1 MNAVAEELP
10 GSPEDEVAEPAPPKA
25 SGPPPPPP
33 AKKCPE
39 CVPGAPMW
47 MATFSDMA
55 TLLLC
60 FFVLILSFAE
70 MNVPKFK
77 QISGSLQNAFGVQR
91 EVPVVEQPK
100 GTTILSLSFSP
111 SPTVAL
117 VDNLKQETTDT
128 TQPDI
133 EIREKDADITTD
145 EVFAAAGRKPQDTD
159 RPGAQGSEGSQG
171 SSAPDSIAQDAE
183 RVRQALAAEVAAGR
197 VEVAATNTRVTVQ
210 FNAAQNAT
218 AAERTLAAQAVVS
231 GMQKLNEVTP
241 QLSSEVAVTGA
252 TSALVAAVEA
262 KSATS
267 GADTTGQQGG
277 GGSSK
282 EKRDQAAEA
291 LEQAFAGEIKDGL
304 VKVERKDG
312 AVIVKIGSGGAFPTG
327 DATLTPLAIGLIE
340 KIGDVARQAGA
351 RIVIGGHTDNVPI
364 NTVRYRDNWDLSA
377 ARAISVVRELVTRRG
392 FDAARIEAQ
401 GFADT
406 KPVAPNDTAANRG
419 LNRRIEIEI
428 QLPKE

>member
-1 MNAVAEELP
+1 MNATAEALE
-10 GSPEDEVAEPAPPKA
+10 GAPEEAVAEPAPPKA
-25 SGPPPPPP
+25 ARPPDPPP

-77 QISGSLQNAFGVQR
+77 QISGSMQNSFGVQR
-91 EVPVVEQPK
+91 EIPVVEQPK
-100 GTTILSLSFSP
+100 GTTILSLNFSP

-128 TQPDI
+128 TQQ
-133 EIREKDADITTD
+133 ELEVRTKDSDPVT
-145 EVFAAAGRKPQDTD
+145 EEPLPAGGRQPQDSE
-159 RPGAQGSEGSQG
+159 RPGGKGAAEGN
-171 SSAPDSIAQDAE
+171 APDNIAQDAE
-183 RVRQALAAEVAAGR
+183 KIRQALAQEVAAGR

-210 FNAAQNAT
+210 FNAAENAT
-218 AAERTLAAQAVVS
+218 AAERIQAAQAVAS
-231 GMQKLNEVTP
+231 GMKKLNEVTP
-241 QLSSEVAVTGA
+241 LLTSEVAVTGA
-252 TSALVAAVEA
+252 TSTLVAAIEA
-262 KSATS
+262 QA
-267 GADTTGQQGG
+267 ATTGANTTGEQGG
-277 GGSSK
+277 GGSNK
-282 EKRDQAAEA
+282 EKTEQAAKD

-327 DATLTPLAIGLIE
+327 DATLTPLAVGLVD
-340 KIGDVARQAGA
+340 KIGDVANKAGA

-364 NTVRYRDNWDLSA
+364 RTVKYRDNWDLSA
-377 ARAISVVRELVTRRG
+377 ARAVSVVRELVTGRK
-392 FDAARIEAQ
+392 FDPARIEAQ

-406 KPVAPNDTAANRG
+406 KPVAPNDSAANRA

-428 QLPKE
+428 QMPKE

>member
-1 MNAVAEELP
+1 MNATAEALE
-10 GSPEDEVAEPAPPKA
+10 GAPEEAVAEPAPPKA
-25 SGPPPPPP
+25 ARPPDPPP

-77 QISGSLQNAFGVQR
+77 QISGSMQNSFGVQR
-91 EVPVVEQPK
+91 EIPVVEQPK
-100 GTTILSLSFSP
+100 GTTILSLNFSP

-128 TQPDI
+128 TQQ
-133 EIREKDADITTD
+133 ELEVRTKDSDPVT
-145 EVFAAAGRKPQDTD
+145 EEPLPAGGRQPQDSE
-159 RPGAQGSEGSQG
+159 RPGGKGAAEGN
-171 SSAPDSIAQDAE
+171 APYNIAQDAE
-183 RVRQALAAEVAAGR
+183 KIRQALAQEVVAGR

-210 FNAAQNAT
+210 FNAAESAT
-218 AAERTLAAQAVVS
+218 AAERIQAAQAVAS
-231 GMQKLNEVTP
+231 GMKKLNEVTP
-241 QLSSEVAVTGA
+241 QLTSEVAVTGA
-252 TSALVAAVEA
+252 TSTLVAAIEA
-262 KSATS
+262 QA
-267 GADTTGQQGG
+267 ATTGATTGEQGG
-277 GGSSK
+277 GGSNK
-282 EKRDQAAEA
+282 EKTEQAAKD

-327 DATLTPLAIGLIE
+327 DATLTPLAIGLVD
-340 KIGDVARQAGA
+340 KIGEVANKAGA

-364 NTVRYRDNWDLSA
+364 RTVKYRDNWDLSA
-377 ARAISVVRELVTRRG
+377 SRAVSVVRELVTGRK
-392 FDAARIEAQ
+392 FDPARIEAQ

-406 KPVAPNDTAANRG
+406 KPVAPNDSAANRA

-428 QLPKE
+428 QMPKE

>member
-1 MNAVAEELP
+1 MNATAEALEGAPEEAVAEP
-10 GSPEDEVAEPAPPKA
+10 GPPKA
-25 SGPPPPPP
+25 ARPPDPPP

-77 QISGSLQNAFGVQR
+77 QISGSMQNSFGVQR
-91 EVPVVEQPK
+91 EIPVVEQPK
-100 GTTILSLSFSP
+100 GTTILSLNFSP

-128 TQPDI
+128 TQQ
-133 EIREKDADITTD
+133 ELEVRTKDSDPVT
-145 EVFAAAGRKPQDTD
+145 EEPLPAGGRQPQDSE
-159 RPGAQGSEGSQG
+159 RPGGKGAAEGN
-171 SSAPDSIAQDAE
+171 APYNIAQDAE
-183 RVRQALAAEVAAGR
+183 KIRQALAQEVAAGR

-210 FNAAQNAT
+210 FNAAESAT
-218 AAERTLAAQAVVS
+218 AAERIQAAQAVAS
-231 GMQKLNEVTP
+231 GMKKLNEVTP
-241 QLSSEVAVTGA
+241 QLTSEVAVTGA
-252 TSALVAAVEA
+252 TSTLVAAIEA
-262 KSATS
+262 QA
-267 GADTTGQQGG
+267 ATTGATTGEQGG
-277 GGSSK
+277 GGSNK
-282 EKRDQAAEA
+282 EKTEQAAKD

-327 DATLTPLAIGLIE
+327 DATLTPLAIGLVD
-340 KIGDVARQAGA
+340 KIGEVANKAGA

-364 NTVRYRDNWDLSA
+364 RTVKYRDNWDLSA
-377 ARAISVVRELVTRRG
+377 SRAVSVVRELVTGRK
-392 FDAARIEAQ
+392 FDPARIEAQ

-406 KPVAPNDTAANRG
+406 KPVAPNDSAANRA

-428 QLPKE
+428 QMPKE